1 MILTP
6 TNNDEIKVINK
17 IDFESTSI
25 KKSTRITLTI
35 FMFMIIVVIINFFK
49 LTDLQRE
56 IGSW

>member
-1 MILTP
+1 VILTP
-6 TNNDEIKVINK
+6 TNNDEIKVISK

-35 FMFMIIVVIINFFK
+35 FIFMIIVVIINFLK